1 MSLLLDALKKAAKE
15 KQVADADDTN
25 SEVSDGLD
33 HDAFEDSIKANPE
46 SSERDQSSLVDAQD
60 MNAAAASG
68 SASLGED
75 EVSPDGIGATPLTV
89 SDEALQILVHKAN
102 KQYRSSQVIVWG
114 SVLFATFL
122 IMFTGGVYFYYS
134 MTDDVASIENRHKL
148 VMRSVVDTQLSKSVT
163 EKIEQQNA
171 LAEAEKKS
179 LNSTINQLKQ
189 TETPLQPSI
198 KIDNKKLVINKKNK
212 PDPVDVLATRA
223 WNAYIAEDYETAAS
237 IYKQV
242 LGREKNNRDALLGIA
257 AIAVKQGDIESA
269 RSMYG
274 ELVRLNPRDPIA
286 VAAMSNL
293 QNTTTSERDES
304 KLKLM
309 IRQSDNPSHLYF
321 ALGNI
326 YSQQSRWPEAQQSY
340 FRAWQSDNKNADYAF
355 NLAVSLDQM
364 GKQKEAVKFYKESL
378 INAESGNTQFSIE
391 AAENADLSE
400 AVHLGQHGDR

>member
-198 KIDNKKLVINKKNK
+198 KIDNKK
-212 PDPVDVLATRA
+212 T
-223 WNAYIAEDYETAAS
+223 
-237 IYKQV
+237 
-242 LGREKNNRDALLGIA
+242 
-257 AIAVKQGDIESA
+257 
-269 RSMYG
+269 
-274 ELVRLNPRDPIA
+274 
-286 VAAMSNL
+286 NL
-293 QNTTTSERDES
+293 YVP
-304 KLKLM
+304 KLCN
-309 IRQSDNPSHLYF
+309 S
-321 ALGNI
+321 
-326 YSQQSRWPEAQQSY
+326 
-340 FRAWQSDNKNADYAF
+340 
-355 NLAVSLDQM
+355 
-364 GKQKEAVKFYKESL
+364 
-378 INAESGNTQFSIE
+378 
-391 AAENADLSE
+391 
-400 AVHLGQHGDR
+400 

>member
-15 KQVADADDTN
+15 KQVADADGGDTN

-391 AAENADLSE
+391 AAESRLQQLNDG
-400 AVHLGQHGDR
+400 H